1 MCPAMRGYVPSVRI
15 ARFMITKS
23 FACSRILVAY
33 SGSCGEAVGA
43 RRRPAGGPLAAKIS
57 NNVADYPFVAG

>member
-1 MCPAMRGYVPSVRI
+1 
-15 ARFMITKS
+15 MIMNGFTS
-23 FACSRILVAY
+23 QRILVAY
-33 SGSCGEAVGA
+33 SGSCGEATGA